1 MRTSTFFVVAFV
13 SLAGACVA
21 LQTELW
27 APVPALFWDAEPNTK
42 PTESFLTAKQL
53 PAYIRTFL
61 EGKTGKNTVVGFV
74 HDTLSVGEL
83 SQITGAYGK
92 PEAATNPFQSLVFEN
107 SASTY
112 TVDPAFSTLDPSS
125 SVIAQ
130 VEAALKQEKMRVYH
144 VSMNEATNFF
154 QNKGSDVHNS
164 FTWIYVS
171 SSLAKNTATLAE
183 VNEFYSQVLEAIAQR
198 TEGRYSALV
207 TAKTASPLTSSEQRL
222 SDEYRVGRSAE
233 EVFVEMEERRRLTG
247 GQEAL
252 AATIYLVPS
261 SSEIL
266 TGTVLSI
273 FLVWL
278 LWIAIGCLA
287 AIPSSQRMFTQPPG
301 PKDGDPQYANTAFE
315 GKRFYPFKN
324 LPSKEF

>member
-1 MRTSTFFVVAFV
+1 MRTCTFFAVAFV

-27 APVPALFWDAEPNTK
+27 APVPALFWDAKPNTK
-42 PTESFLTAKQL
+42 PKESFLTAKQL
-53 PAYIRTFL
+53 PGYIQTFL
-61 EGKTGKNTVVGFV
+61 KGKTGKNTVVGFV

-92 PEAATNPFQSLVFEN
+92 PGAATNPFQSLVYEN
-107 SASTY
+107 SAATY
-112 TVDPAFSTLDPSS
+112 AVDPAFSPLDLSS

-130 VEAALKQEKMRVYH
+130 VEAALKQGGMRVYRL
-144 VSMNEATNFF
+144 SMNEATDFF
-154 QNKGSDVHNS
+154 QNKGNDIHNS

-171 SSLAKNTATLAE
+171 SSLTENTATLAE
-183 VNEFYSQVLEAIAQR
+183 LDEFYSHVLAAIAQR
-198 TEGRYSALV
+198 TKGRYTALL
-207 TAKTASPLTSSEQRL
+207 TAQNASPLTSSEQRL
-222 SDEYRVGRSAE
+222 SDEYRDGRSTE
-233 EVFVEMEERRRLTG
+233 QVFVEMEEGRRLTEK
-247 GQEAL
+247 QEAV

-324 LPSKEF
+324 LPPKEF